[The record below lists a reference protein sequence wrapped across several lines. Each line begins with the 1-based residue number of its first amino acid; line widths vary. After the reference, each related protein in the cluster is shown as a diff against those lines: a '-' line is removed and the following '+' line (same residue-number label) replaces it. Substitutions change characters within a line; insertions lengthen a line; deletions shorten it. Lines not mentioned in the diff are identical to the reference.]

1 MLHGNI
7 SNQRSYMFGFRCENS
22 LFTYKDNNVADKFLN
37 FFVGKTHR
45 ADIDRS
51 VLALMKYIYWNT
63 EYTIM
68 LVIDDKNYT
77 EEAKDVLNDLPFNQV
92 LNIRSVSEVA
102 MMLLTG
108 EMTYYVDN
116 CEQSRYKVQSKYAIT
131 SKDLE
136 KMLRQRDY
144 GRLT

>member
-1 MLHGNI
+1 
-7 SNQRSYMFGFRCENS
+7 MFGFRCENS